1 MFNLKHKNNVYF
13 CWGLTAFLT
22 VFAILAAYDIFLG
35 AHKLMDY
42 FGIFTTIMTPVL
54 LGGTIAYLLSPVVDF
69 FERTLLH
76 PWATHALVVRKPI
89 GWVRVVSILLTFL
102 SVFGIF
108 VILMRFLIPN
118 VWSSIIQLVENIPMY
133 IELTK
138 QLFSELGGSITIPPE
153 LYNHL
158 NTLYNE
164 GMAMIK
170 QITSSG
176 LSSVIATVSGGVFGV
191 LSFIANLIVG
201 FVIAAYML
209 GMKERLLAQSKKII
223 CALFHPAYVERIID
237 AARYSDSVFGGFIRG
252 NLLDAAIV
260 GIICF
265 IAFQI
270 LHIPYAPLLS
280 VLIGVTNLIPFFGPF
295 MGAIPSCI
303 LIFLVNPI
311 QCLEFIIF
319 ILVLQ
324 QVDGNIIVPRI
335 LGRSTGLS
343 SLWVIISVLIGGGLF
358 GPLGMLLGCPV
369 FALFYA
375 FFRASVGK
383 GLEQKHMPADTD
395 EYRTR
400 GIPKHPKDSD
410 SST

>member
-13 CWGLTAFLT
+13 RWGLTAFLT

-42 FGIFTTIMTPVL
+42 FGIFTTIMTPVV

-191 LSFIANLIVG
+191 LSFYCQ
-201 FVIAAYML
+201 FDRRFCDC
-209 GMKERLLAQSKKII
+209 RLYA
-223 CALFHPAYVERIID
+223 
-237 AARYSDSVFGGFIRG
+237 G
-252 NLLDAAIV
+252 N
-260 GIICF
+260 
-265 IAFQI
+265 
-270 LHIPYAPLLS
+270 
-280 VLIGVTNLIPFFGPF
+280 
-295 MGAIPSCI
+295 
-303 LIFLVNPI
+303 
-311 QCLEFIIF
+311 E
-319 ILVLQ
+319 
-324 QVDGNIIVPRI
+324 
-335 LGRSTGLS
+335 
-343 SLWVIISVLIGGGLF
+343 
-358 GPLGMLLGCPV
+358 
-369 FALFYA
+369 
-375 FFRASVGK
+375 RASARAK
-383 GLEQKHMPADTD
+383 QKNHL
-395 EYRTR
+395 RTVPSR
-400 GIPKHPKDSD
+400 LC
-410 SST
+410 